1 MTGASAARRST
12 GTHAPLTVLFVCTA
26 NISRSPYAE
35 RRARQVLPL
44 RPGGGI
50 TFASAGIP
58 GYPGRGM
65 DPAMAEL
72 LVARGGDA
80 SGHVSRAV
88 DEQILRRA
96 DLVVVFE
103 FAHHMRLLDS
113 FPRHRHVILGLH
125 QAARAVGALG
135 ASRAEDSAG
144 SDAFDR
150 VDRLVSVAGQNSMSL
165 DVEDPYRRG
174 ARAAE
179 ACADEIDQLLDVV
192 LTFLAGREVPRL
204 APPPVAVPTER
215 TRALRPAWRLRR
227 PAPRRALP

>member
-1 MTGASAARRST
+1 
-12 GTHAPLTVLFVCTA
+12 
-26 NISRSPYAE
+26 
-35 RRARQVLPL
+35 
-44 RPGGGI
+44 
-50 TFASAGIP
+50 
-58 GYPGRGM
+58 M
-65 DPAMAEL
+65 DPAMANL

-88 DEQILRRA
+88 DEELLRRA

-125 QAARAVGALG
+125 QAARAVEALKASGAEG
-135 ASRAEDSAG
+135 PPESN
-144 SDAFDR
+144 AFDR
-150 VDRLVSVAGQNSMSL
+150 VERLVSVAGQNSMSL

>member
-1 MTGASAARRST
+1 MTDPPTALRST

-35 RRARQVLPL
+35 RRARQALPL

-50 TFASAGIP
+50 TFASAGTP

-103 FAHHMRLLDS
+103 FVHHMRLLDS

-125 QAARAVGALG
+125 QAARAVKALQASGAEG
-135 ASRAEDSAG
+135 PAESN
-144 SDAFDR
+144 AFDR
-150 VDRLVSVAGQNSMSL
+150 MERLVSVAGQNSMSL
-165 DVEDPYRRG
+165 DVEDPYGRG
-174 ARAAE
+174 PKAAR
-179 ACADEIDQLLDVV
+179 ACADQIDQLLDG
-192 LTFLAGREVPRL
+192 LLPFLAGGPLPRL
-204 APPPVAVPTER
+204 AAPPVAVPTEG
-215 TRALRPAWRLRR
+215 TRAGRPAWRWRR
-227 PAPRRALP
+227 PAPRRAFP

>member
-12 GTHAPLTVLFVCTA
+12 GTHAPSTVLFVCTA

-35 RRARQVLPL
+35 RRARQVLP
-44 RPGGGI
+44 PDAGAGI
-50 TFASAGIP
+50 TFASAGTP

-88 DEQILRRA
+88 DEEILRRV

-113 FPRHRHVILGLH
+113 FPRHRHVILGLQ
-125 QAARAVGALG
+125 QAARAVRALG
-135 ASRAEDSAG
+135 ASRAEDAAA
-144 SDAFDR
+144 SDALDR
-150 VDRLVSVAGQNSMSL
+150 VEGLVSVAGQNSMSY

-174 ARAAE
+174 PKAAQD
-179 ACADEIDQLLDVV
+179 CADEIDQLLDVV
-192 LTFLAGREVPRL
+192 LPFLAGREVPRL
-204 APPPVAVPTER
+204 AVPPLAVPTEG
-215 TRALRPAWRLRR
+215 TRALRPAWRLGRS
-227 PAPRRALP
+227 APRRALP

>member
-12 GTHAPLTVLFVCTA
+12 GTHAPSTVLFVCTA

-35 RRARQVLPL
+35 RRARQVLPDA
-44 RPGGGI
+44 GAGI
-50 TFASAGIP
+50 RFASAGTP

-88 DEQILRRA
+88 DEEILRRV

-113 FPRHRHVILGLH
+113 FPRHRHVILGLQ
-125 QAARAVGALG
+125 QAARAVRALG
-135 ASRAEDSAG
+135 ASRAEDTAG
-144 SDAFDR
+144 SDALDR
-150 VDRLVSVAGQNSMSL
+150 VDRLVSVAGQNSMSH

-174 ARAAE
+174 PKAAQD
-179 ACADEIDQLLDVV
+179 CADEIDQLLDVV
-192 LTFLAGREVPRL
+192 LPFLAGREVPRL
-204 APPPVAVPTER
+204 AVPPLAVPTEG
-215 TRALRPAWRLRR
+215 TRALRPAWRLGRS
-227 PAPRRALP
+227 APRRALP